1 MNHENIIFQLAAIV
15 VGSGLLA
22 TLFLFARQPIILAYI
37 AIGVLIGPNSLGL
50 IDNADN
56 IESIAHLGVV
66 LLLFLVGLNLQ
77 PGKLIALFGRTTLL
91 TLGTSGLFALASF
104 LFVQLLG
111 FPLYDSLTIS
121 AAMMFSSTIVTLKL
135 IPTTTLHHK
144 RIGEVMTSV
153 LLLQDILAIIVILFI
168 SGKSGEQMLP
178 AFALL
183 MVKLIMLAL
192 LAFAGVRYLIIPL
205 LRRFS
210 GIQEYTFLITLAWCL
225 LVTESAHRL
234 GLSYEMGAFIGG
246 ISVASSPVALVIA
259 EHLKPLRE
267 FFLILFFFSIGAKLE
282 FPVPSWILL
291 SSLLLGGALIFLK
304 TYVFRHAF
312 LLIGESNKLAKELGI
327 RLSQASEFSILIAFS
342 ALLSGV
348 LSAEGALFLQLTT
361 IVTFVG
367 STYWVVLRYPTPV
380 SAGPDLRQD

>member
-37 AIGVLIGPNSLGL
+37 AIGVLIGPNGL
-50 IDNADN
+50 ALVDNAEN
-56 IESIAHLGVV
+56 IENIAHLGVV
-66 LLLFLVGLNLQ
+66 LLLFLVGLSLQ
-77 PGKLIALFGRTTLL
+77 PGKLIALFNRTTLL
-91 TLGTSGLFALASF
+91 TLGTSGLFAVVSF
-104 LFVQLLG
+104 LCVRLMG
-111 FPLYDSLTIS
+111 FTLYDSLTIG
-121 AAMMFSSTIVTLKL
+121 AALMFSSTVIALKL

-144 RIGEVMTSV
+144 RTGEMMTSV

-168 SGKSGEQMLP
+168 SGKTGEQMLP

-183 MVKLIMLAL
+183 ILKLIMLGLA
-192 LAFAGVRYLIIPL
+192 AFAGVRYLVIPL

-210 GIQEYTFLITLAWCL
+210 VIQEYTFLITLAWCL
-225 LVTESAHRL
+225 LITEIAHRL
-234 GLSYEMGAFIGG
+234 GLSYEMGAFLGG

-282 FPVPSWILL
+282 FPVPHWILF
-291 SSLLLGGALIFLK
+291 SSLLLGVVLIFFK
-304 TYVFRHAF
+304 AYVFRHAF
-312 LLIGESNKLAKELGI
+312 LLIGESGKLAKELGI

-342 ALLSGV
+342 GLLSGV
-348 LSAEGALFLQLTT
+348 LSTEGALFLQLTT

>member
-1 MNHENIIFQLAAIV
+1 MTHENIIYQLAAIV

-37 AIGVLIGPNSLGL
+37 ALGVLIGPNALGL
-50 IDNADN
+50 IDDAEN
-56 IESIAHLGVV
+56 IEQIAHLGVV
-66 LLLFLVGLNLQ
+66 LLLFLVGLSLQ
-77 PGKLIALFGRTTLL
+77 PGKLIALFSRTTLL

-104 LFVQLLG
+104 LFVWSLDFSL
-111 FPLYDSLTIS
+111 FDSLTIG
-121 AAMMFSSTIVTLKL
+121 AAMMFSSTVVALKL

-144 RIGEVMTSV
+144 RTGEMMTSV
-153 LLLQDILAIIVILFI
+153 LLLQDILAIVVILFI
-168 SGKSGEQMLP
+168 SGKTGEQMLP

-183 MVKLIMLAL
+183 MLKLIILAL
-192 LAFAGVRYLIIPL
+192 TAFAGVRYLIIPL

-210 GIQEYTFLITLAWCL
+210 GIQEFSFLLILAWCL
-225 LVTESAHRL
+225 LLTESAHRL
-234 GLSYEMGAFIGG
+234 GLSYEMGAFLGG

-267 FFLILFFFSIGAKLE
+267 FFLILFFFSIGAELV
-282 FPVPSWILL
+282 FPIPAWILF
-291 SSLLLGGALIFLK
+291 SSLLLGTLLIFFK
-304 TYVFRHAF
+304 TFIFRHAF
-312 LLIGESNKLAKELGI
+312 VLIGESGKLAKELGI
-327 RLSQASEFSILIAFS
+327 RLSQASEFSLLIAFS
-342 ALLSGV
+342 ASLSGV
-348 LSAEGALFLQLTT
+348 LSPEGALFLQLTT